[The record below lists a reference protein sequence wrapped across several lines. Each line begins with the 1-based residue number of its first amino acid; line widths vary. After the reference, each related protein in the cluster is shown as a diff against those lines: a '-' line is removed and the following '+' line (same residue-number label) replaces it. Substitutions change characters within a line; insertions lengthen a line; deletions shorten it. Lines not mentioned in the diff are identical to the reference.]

1 MRGSIG
7 CALRRQHGAAS
18 NGMRLF
24 ISIQL
29 NDEMKHAL
37 RRIQHAMQ
45 SQGVQ
50 GNFTREE
57 NLHLTLAFIG
67 EYPDPEDVLDVMEQ
81 IEFEPFD
88 IRLDGVGS
96 FGSLW
101 WAGIDSVGEDEFD
114 GSEQGNGD
122 ALRNLAKHL
131 RRGLADAGIPFDRK
145 KFLPH
150 ITLVRKPQMRNDR
163 STNGHGGRN
172 ADGHS
177 GRNLAIP
184 EAVLED
190 LPMAE
195 MLVEH
200 VSLMRSERGKH
211 GMIYTELGRI

>member
-1 MRGSIG
+1 
-7 CALRRQHGAAS
+7 
-18 NGMRLF
+18 MRLF

-114 GSEQGNGD
+114 GSD

-145 KFLPH
+145 KFSPH
-150 ITLVRKPQMRNDR
+150 ITLVRKPQMRN
-163 STNGHGGRN
+163 GHG
-172 ADGHS
+172 

>member
-114 GSEQGNGD
+114 GSD

-145 KFLPH
+145 KFSPH
-150 ITLVRKPQMRNDR
+150 ITLVRKPQMRN
-163 STNGHGGRN
+163 GHG
-172 ADGHS
+172 

>member
-1 MRGSIG
+1 
-7 CALRRQHGAAS
+7 
-18 NGMRLF
+18 MRLF

-67 EYPDPEDVLDVMEQ
+67 DYPDPEDVLDVMEQ
-81 IEFEPFD
+81 IKFEPFD

-101 WAGIDSVGEDEFD
+101 WAGINSVGEDEFE
-114 GSEQGNGD
+114 GGTEQGNGD
-122 ALRNLAKHL
+122 ALKALAKHL
-131 RRGLADAGIPFDRK
+131 RSGLADAGIPFDRK
-145 KFLPH
+145 KFSPH
-150 ITLVRKPQMRNDR
+150 ITLVRKPQMR
-163 STNGHGGRN
+163 SGRN
-172 ADGHS
+172 LNGHS
-177 GRNLAIP
+177 GRNSDGHGSRNPAIP
-184 EAVLED
+184 EAVLQD

-195 MLVEH
+195 MMVEH
-200 VSLMRSERGKH
+200 ISLMRSERGKH

>member
-1 MRGSIG
+1 
-7 CALRRQHGAAS
+7 
-18 NGMRLF
+18 MRLF

-37 RRIQHAMQ
+37 KRIQHAMQ

-114 GSEQGNGD
+114 GSD

-145 KFLPH
+145 KFSPH

-172 ADGHS
+172 SNGHS

>member
-1 MRGSIG
+1 
-7 CALRRQHGAAS
+7 
-18 NGMRLF
+18 MRLF

-101 WAGIDSVGEDEFD
+101 WAGIDSVGEDEFEID
-114 GSEQGNGD
+114 AEQGDSDTQGCND
-122 ALRNLAKHL
+122 ALKALAKHL

-145 KFLPH
+145 KFSPH

-163 STNGHGGRN
+163 STNGRGGRN
-172 ADGHS
+172 SNGHS
-177 GRNLAIP
+177 DRNLAIP

>member
-1 MRGSIG
+1 
-7 CALRRQHGAAS
+7 
-18 NGMRLF
+18 
-24 ISIQL
+24 
-29 NDEMKHAL
+29 
-37 RRIQHAMQ
+37 MQ

-101 WAGIDSVGEDEFD
+101 WAGIDSVGEDEFEGGAQD
-114 GSEQGNGD
+114 GSDTQHGSD
-122 ALRNLAKHL
+122 ALKALAKHL

-145 KFLPH
+145 KFSPH
-150 ITLVRKPQMRNDR
+150 ITLVRKPQMRN
-163 STNGHGGRN
+163 
-172 ADGHS
+172 